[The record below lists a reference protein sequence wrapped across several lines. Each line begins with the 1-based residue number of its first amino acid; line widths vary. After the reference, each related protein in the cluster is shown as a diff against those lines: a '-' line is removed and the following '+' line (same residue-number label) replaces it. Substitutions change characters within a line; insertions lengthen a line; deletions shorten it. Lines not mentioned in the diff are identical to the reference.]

1 MRVLADLDLCIGAGV
16 CVLTAPRVFDQSAD
30 DGSVRLLVETVH
42 DVDAALARQAVDRCP
57 SAALSI
63 VDDEEDA

>member
-1 MRVLADLDLCIGAGV
+1 MRVLADLELCIGAGV

-30 DGSVRLLVETVH
+30 DGSVRLLVGTVS
-42 DVDAALARQAVDRCP
+42 DEDAALARQAVDRCP

-63 VDDEEDA
+63 CDEEDDA